1 MIRENVATSFQ
12 ETQTYVE
19 PATETRAAL
28 VVRGLSKWFGSEQVL
43 DDVSFSLAEGESL
56 VLLGPSGS
64 GKSTTLRL
72 IAGLEAPESG
82 EIFLHG
88 RHIEHLPARE
98 RNVGVIFQNYA
109 LFPRMTVAENI
120 GFGLRIRGIG
130 KKRRHEVVE
139 RLLAMIGLHGQR
151 DKYPAQLSGGQQQR
165 VAIAR
170 ALAYEP
176 ELLLFDESF
185 SALDPKIRVTLR
197 GEIRALLK
205 KLRVPALFITHDQEE
220 AMELGD
226 QVAIL
231 NGGRLEQIG
240 TPREV
245 YNNPQTE
252 FVATFVGAANVVEAC
267 WRDGHI
273 AIDCTQCP
281 ETAASARK
289 MERSKLV
296 FRPEDITLG
305 LPTGLVETPYHL
317 GRGRVVDVSFNGAT
331 ETLRVQLQQRRQPG
345 ALTSVVPA
353 RSCGMEADSPCDL
366 VIRVVR
372 SKWDAERL
380 PLAVGAPVSVGLRSY
395 KTLS

>member
-1 MIRENVATSFQ
+1 
-12 ETQTYVE
+12 
-19 PATETRAAL
+19 
-28 VVRGLSKWFGSEQVL
+28 
-43 DDVSFSLAEGESL
+43 
-56 VLLGPSGS
+56 
-64 GKSTTLRL
+64 
-72 IAGLEAPESG
+72 
-82 EIFLHG
+82 
-88 RHIEHLPARE
+88 
-98 RNVGVIFQNYA
+98 
-109 LFPRMTVAENI
+109 
-120 GFGLRIRGIG
+120 
-130 KKRRHEVVE
+130 
-139 RLLAMIGLHGQR
+139 
-151 DKYPAQLSGGQQQR
+151 
-165 VAIAR
+165 
-170 ALAYEP
+170 
-176 ELLLFDESF
+176 
-185 SALDPKIRVTLR
+185 
-197 GEIRALLK
+197 
-205 KLRVPALFITHDQEE
+205 
-220 AMELGD
+220 MELGD

-245 YNNPQTE
+245 YNHPQTE

-345 ALTSVVPA
+345 ALTPVMPA
-353 RSCGMEADSPCDL
+353 QSCGMEADSPCDL